1 MSIQLSGCTQL
12 TSFGK
17 AKLISL
23 CFNTQLLSQGTES
36 STSQPCTVSKLARAT
51 EETGRK
57 SRMIRSYITQS
68 ASITSCSLNRV
79 PVSLS
84 EVAQEFL
91 FILEAELEVSGSLCQ
106 EPSHFQFMLE
116 TCGPLTPSPVSNS
129 GWKIWH
135 WICGAGCP
143 LPAPPPRCLH
153 TSKAVHTASVPFL
166 FSHIF
171 PFFGFICIED
181 IWHSETSGPPF
192 PDPPQRQ
199 SL

>member
-57 SRMIRSYITQS
+57 SRMICSYIKQS

-84 EVAQEFL
+84 HVAQEFL
-91 FILEAELEVSGSLCQ
+91 FTLEAVPEVSGSLCQ
-106 EPSHFQFMLE
+106 EPSYFRFILE
-116 TCGPLTPSPVSNS
+116 TCGPLTPSRLAILGGKSGTGSAELGVLFLPSPVVYTLPKLLYVRLASPF
-129 GWKIWH
+129 
-135 WICGAGCP
+135 CV
-143 LPAPPPRCLH
+143 PAP
-153 TSKAVHTASVPFL
+153 SPF
-166 FSHIF
+166 
-171 PFFGFICIED
+171 
-181 IWHSETSGPPF
+181 
-192 PDPPQRQ
+192 
-199 SL
+199 

>member
-1 MSIQLSGCTQL
+1 MSIQLSGRTQL

-23 CFNTQLLSQGTES
+23 CFNTQLLFQGTES

-91 FILEAELEVSGSLCQ
+91 FILEAEPEVSGSLCQ

-135 WICGAGCP
+135 WICRAGCP
-143 LPAPPPRCLH
+143 LPAPPPVVYTLPKLYTLLASPFCFP
-153 TSKAVHTASVPFL
+153 TSSPFSVL
-166 FSHIF
+166 FV
-171 PFFGFICIED
+171 
-181 IWHSETSGPPF
+181 
-192 PDPPQRQ
+192 
-199 SL
+199 

>member
-1 MSIQLSGCTQL
+1 MSIQLSGRTQL

-91 FILEAELEVSGSLCQ
+91 FILEAEPEVSGSLCQ
-106 EPSHFQFMLE
+106 EPSYFQFMLE
-116 TCGPLTPSPVSNS
+116 SCGPLTPSPVSNS

-135 WICGAGCP
+135 WICRAGCP
-143 LPAPPPRCLH
+143 LPAPPPVVYTLPKLYTLLASPFCFP
-153 TSKAVHTASVPFL
+153 TSSPFSVL
-166 FSHIF
+166 FV
-171 PFFGFICIED
+171 
-181 IWHSETSGPPF
+181 
-192 PDPPQRQ
+192 
-199 SL
+199 